1 MSSLVVGW
9 SLIVAGFT
17 SGALLGA
24 GFHRDDFLGGYG
36 SWRRRLLRLGHIAA
50 VALGMLNLLFA
61 ATVAR
66 ANPPTSAASLTST
79 GSLTSVCATL
89 FALGGVAMPL
99 TCLLAAFR
107 PRLRGLFA
115 IPVLLLLAAAIGA
128 LVVTVRTGVSS

>member
-17 SGALLGA
+17 SGALLGT

-36 SWRRRLLRLGHIAA
+36 SWQRRLLRLGHIAA

-61 ATVAR
+61 ATLAR
-66 ANPPTSAASLTST
+66 IGASASTTSLTAT
-79 GSLTSVCATL
+79 CATL
-89 FALGGVAMPL
+89 FGLGGVAMPL
-99 TCLLAAFR
+99 ICLLVAFR

-115 IPVLLLLAAAIGA
+115 IPVLLLLAAAVGA
-128 LVVTVRTGVSS
+128 LVVTLRTGASS